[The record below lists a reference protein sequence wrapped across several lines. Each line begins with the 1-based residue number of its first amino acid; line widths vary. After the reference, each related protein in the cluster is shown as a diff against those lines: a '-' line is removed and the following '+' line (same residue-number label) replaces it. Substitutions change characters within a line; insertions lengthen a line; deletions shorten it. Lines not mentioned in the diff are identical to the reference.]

1 MWSRRGLEDHVE
13 AGLRHMDL
21 FNVSYQNVSQI
32 EGLHHLL
39 SVAVPTNLTAQ
50 GGELFRIIKT

>member
-32 EGLHHLL
+32 EGLHQLL

>member
-32 EGLHHLL
+32 EGRQHLL
-39 SVAVPTNLTAQ
+39 SVAVAANLTAR
-50 GGELFRIIKT
+50 GGELFRVIKI